1 MQMAAHWAKTAAV
14 PDVKATLN
22 KNCIESQAQW
32 LGDDGSVMEQPAKIT
47 SSSLSMVSHVSR

>member
-22 KNCIESQAQW
+22 KNCINSPAGWEM
-32 LGDDGSVMEQPAKIT
+32 ME
-47 SSSLSMVSHVSR
+47 VSWNSPLKSPVLR